1 MAPGRLAS
9 PIVNA
14 PASQPNVESQHV
26 ESIKAAANDIY
37 GQYYPADP
45 KSLNLES
52 NFGPMD
58 RENVGY
64 LQPTSVDTPLEIMHE
79 RFQRDGYLFV
89 RQSAP
94 VSVQLIER

>member
-9 PIVNA
+9 PIVEA
-14 PASQPNVESQHV
+14 PMSHLPVEPQQV
-26 ESIKAAANDIY
+26 EHMKAASNDIY
-37 GQYYPADP
+37 GKYYPSDP

-58 RENVGY
+58 PERVGY

-79 RFQRDGYLFV
+79 RLQRDGYLFV
-89 RQSAP
+89 WQSAL
-94 VSVQLIER
+94 SSIQLIVL